1 MSIITALDVNDET
14 IHHIAIQTFIS
25 FVPCTCGLEHC
36 RCNNG
41 TCICSSGDEDRENT
55 KIMDLN
61 GIRVSAQYYEG
72 PNTVLFANA
81 SGCSFQMERIIPML
95 QFIYKQQ
102 QQQQSNGNRNNK
114 IKFDKSLGYNIL
126 KANLID
132 NQKNKNSASGS
143 SSTTS
148 TSTSGSSSTTSTS
161 NKNINIYID
170 TQSFCY
176 SGPDFG
182 QSRRGLRPASLLNPI
197 TTNHITIPHPD
208 RSVRSVST
216 TNPDG
221 SAADTRG
228 HPVNPDTSIKIFYSI
243 VFINDINTVVV
254 SNASSKSYSYEE
266 TLHIIDILGNKLN
279 VNPSHIADAKRVLQI
294 CENTSYEIECN
305 PDCHCLQPHPTSV
318 KCDTLTSSQYADAA
332 IYCDYDCEF
341 PCRGRGHPVSPDE
354 IHL

>member
-102 QQQQSNGNRNNK
+102 QQQQQSNGNRNNK

-132 NQKNKNSASGS
+132 NQKNKNSASG
-143 SSTTS
+143 TS
-148 TSTSGSSSTTSTS
+148 TSAS

-216 TNPDG
+216 TSTTSTTNPDG
-221 SAADTRG
+221 SAADT
-228 HPVNPDTSIKIFYSI
+228 TETIKVFYSI

-279 VNPSHIADAKRVLQI
+279 VNPSHIADAKRVLRI
-294 CENTSYEIECN
+294 CEMGPHEIEFN

-354 IHL
+354 IHS